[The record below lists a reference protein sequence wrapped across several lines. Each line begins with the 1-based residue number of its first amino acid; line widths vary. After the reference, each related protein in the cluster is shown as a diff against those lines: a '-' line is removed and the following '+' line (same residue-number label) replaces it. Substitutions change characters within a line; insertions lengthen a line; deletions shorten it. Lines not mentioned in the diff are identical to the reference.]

1 MQTQTIEFS
10 TNQKAT
16 ALWVKQSVTAEQ
28 MLTTLTIP
36 HPRTLIILNGG
47 TAKLA
52 ESLQQH
58 LANAIQDGLACV
70 VAEERITVITGGT
83 DAGIFQLFGQGRAR
97 WGQNAPCIGVAVADL
112 ATWPGHAQGEAPLER
127 HHSHFVLVEGQHWGD
142 ETVTMYALIKAL
154 AQHCPTITV
163 FASGGEIAI
172 HEMQA
177 NVAQG
182 RRMIFLAGSGR
193 ATDAVL
199 AARAGV
205 PSEDARLQ
213 EIAEKGDIV
222 AWSITEPPATLA
234 ALVRRLLGLNAEQAP
249 SGKASSAQAINE

>member
-10 TNQKAT
+10 MNQKAT
-16 ALWVKQSVTAEQ
+16 ALRVKQGIAAEQ
-28 MLTTLTIP
+28 ILTSLALP
-36 HPRTLIILNGG
+36 QPRALVVLNGG
-47 TAKLA
+47 TAQLD

-58 LANAIQDGLACV
+58 LACAIQDGLARV
-70 VAEERITVITGGT
+70 VAEEQITLITGGT

-97 WGQNAPCIGVAVADL
+97 WGQTAPCIGVAVADL
-112 ATWPGHAQGEAPLER
+112 VPWPGHPQGEAPLES
-127 HHSHFVLVEGQHWGD
+127 HHSHFVLVEGQNWGD
-142 ETVTMYALIKAL
+142 ETVTMYTLIKAL
-154 AQHCPTITV
+154 AQHCPAITV

-213 EIAEKGDIV
+213 EIAEKGYIV
-222 AWSITEPPATLA
+222 AWSITEPPAILA
-234 ALVRRLLGLNAEQAP
+234 ALVCRLLGLDAEQSPAE
-249 SGKASSAQAINE
+249 KASSAQAINE

>member
-10 TNQKAT
+10 MNQKAT
-16 ALWVKQSVTAEQ
+16 ALRVKQGITAEQ
-28 MLTTLTIP
+28 ILTSLALP
-36 HPRTLIILNGG
+36 QPRALVVLNGG
-47 TAKLA
+47 TAQLD

-58 LANAIQDGLACV
+58 LACAIQDGLARV
-70 VAEERITVITGGT
+70 VAEEQITLITGGT

-97 WGQNAPCIGVAVADL
+97 WGQTAPCIGVAVADL
-112 ATWPGHAQGEAPLER
+112 VTWPGRPQGEAPLEF
-127 HHSHFVLVEGQHWGD
+127 HHSHFVVVEGQNWGD
-142 ETVTMYALIKAL
+142 ETVTMYTLIKAL
-154 AQHCPTITV
+154 AQHRPAITV

-193 ATDAVL
+193 ATDA
-199 AARAGV
+199 ARAGV
-205 PSEDARLQ
+205 PSEDVRLR

-234 ALVRRLLGLNAEQAP
+234 ALVRRLLGLDAEQSP
-249 SGKASSAQAINE
+249 SEKASSAQAINE